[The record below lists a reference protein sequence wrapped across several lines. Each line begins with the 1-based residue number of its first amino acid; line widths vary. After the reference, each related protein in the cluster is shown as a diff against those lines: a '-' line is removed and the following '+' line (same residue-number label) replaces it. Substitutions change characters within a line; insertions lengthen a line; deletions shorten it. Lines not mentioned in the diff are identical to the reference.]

1 MSFEFRRSDSDRDAA
16 AYVVPWTAFDCW
28 LGVLMLGSIVVL
40 LLLIA
45 PRDSRAELAQSA
57 AIILLELAFLLPVV
71 LIFAW
76 KRISWKFLGFRKFE
90 WKTLGLGCGL
100 LIGSYALILIHN
112 IILVRLGIDTQGE
125 AILRLIQMLE
135 SPGWFFLVGVVFAP
149 FVEEIFFRGFLF
161 QGFRQK
167 YGWVGAMLLSSAIFA
182 VAHLDPAALIPTL
195 ILGLMLAYLFHRSN
209 SLWPGIILH
218 FLVNGLSLCAAIAY
232 TRLPP
237 EYLSRLLIFEYLTFI
252 PW

>member
-1 MSFEFRRSDSDRDAA
+1 MNSELQQADSSKTS
-16 AYVVPWTAFDCW
+16 VPWTIFDCW
-28 LGVLMLGSIVVL
+28 LGVLMLGGIAVL
-40 LLLIA
+40 LIIIW
-45 PRDSRAELAQSA
+45 PRDSRVELAQSA
-57 AIILLELAFLLPVV
+57 VIILLELAYLLPVV

-76 KRISWKFLGFRKFE
+76 KRISWKHLGFRRFE

-112 IILVRLGIDTQGE
+112 IILVRLGIAPQGE
-125 AILRLIQMLE
+125 SILRLIQKLE
-135 SPGWFFLVGVVFAP
+135 SPGWFFVVGVLLAP

-167 YGWVGAMLLSSAIFA
+167 YGWKSAMLLSSAIFA
-182 VAHLDPAALIPTL
+182 AAHLDPVALIPTFL
-195 ILGLMLAYLFHRSN
+195 LGFVLAYLYHRSN

-218 FLVNGLSLCAAIAY
+218 FLINGLSLCAAIAY

-237 EYLSRLLIFEYLTFI
+237 EYLSRLLVIFLNGLTFI
-252 PW
+252 PS

>member
-1 MSFEFRRSDSDRDAA
+1 MSFEFRRPDSTSDPS
-16 AYVVPWTAFDCW
+16 AYAVPWTAFDSW
-28 LGVLMLGSIVVL
+28 MGVFLLGLITVL
-40 LLLIA
+40 LVIIA

-57 AIILLELAFLLPVV
+57 WIVLLELAFLLPVV

-76 KRISWKFLGFRKFE
+76 KRIHWKYLGFRRFE

-100 LIGSYALILIHN
+100 LIGSYILILLHN
-112 IILVRLGIDTQGE
+112 LILVGLGVDTQGE
-125 AILRLIQMLE
+125 TILRLIEMLE

-149 FVEEIFFRGFLF
+149 LVEEIFFRGFVF

-167 YGWVGAMLLSSAIFA
+167 YGWVSAMLLSSAVFA
-182 VAHLDPAALIPTL
+182 VAHLDPVALIPTF
-195 ILGLMLAYLFHRSN
+195 ILGLLLAYLYHRSN

-218 FLVNGLSLCAAIAY
+218 FLVNGVSLCAAIAY

-237 EYLSRLLIFEYLTFI
+237 EYLSQLLII
-252 PW
+252 G

>member
-1 MSFEFRRSDSDRDAA
+1 MNSEIGQPPSTPSPS
-16 AYVVPWTAFDCW
+16 VPWTVTDSW
-28 LGVLMLGSIVVL
+28 LGAVMLGVIAVL
-40 LLLIA
+40 LLALA

-57 AIILLELAFLLPVV
+57 LILLLELAFLLPVV

-76 KRISWKFLGFRKFE
+76 KRISWRHLGFRKFDP
-90 WKTLGLGCGL
+90 KTMALGCGL
-100 LIGSYALILIHN
+100 LIGGYIIILIHN
-112 IILVRLGIDTQGE
+112 LILVSLGIDTQGE

-135 SPGWFFLVGVVFAP
+135 SPGWFFVVGILFAP

-167 YGWVGAMLLSSAIFA
+167 YGWVGAMLVSSAIFA
-182 VAHLDPAALIPTL
+182 VAHLDPAALIPTY
-195 ILGLMLAYLFHRSN
+195 ILGLLLAYLYHRSN

-218 FLVNGLSLCAAIAY
+218 FLVNGLSLCAAFAY

-237 EYLSRLLIFEYLTFI
+237 EYLSRLWFI
-252 PW
+252 G

>member
-1 MSFEFRRSDSDRDAA
+1 MINSEYQGPAA
-16 AYVVPWTAFDCW
+16 TPTPENPVPWTVFDSW
-28 LGVLMLGSIVVL
+28 LGVLMLALIAVVL
-40 LLLIA
+40 FIIA

-57 AIILLELAFLLPVV
+57 LIVLLELAFLLPVI

-76 KRISWKFLGFRKFE
+76 KRIHWKYLGFRKFE
-90 WKTLGLGCGL
+90 PKVMGLGCGL
-100 LIGSYALILIHN
+100 VIGSYVIILMHN
-112 IILVRLGIDTQGE
+112 LLLVRLGIDTQGE
-125 AILRLIQMLE
+125 TILRLIQMLE

-167 YGWVGAMLLSSAIFA
+167 YGWTSAMLVSSTIFA
-182 VAHLDPAALIPTL
+182 AAHLDPVALIPTFV
-195 ILGLMLAYLFHRSN
+195 LGLVLAYLFQRSN

-218 FLVNGLSLCAAIAY
+218 FLINGFSLCAAIAY

-237 EYLSRLLIFEYLTFI
+237 EYLSKLWFI
-252 PW
+252 G

>member
-1 MSFEFRRSDSDRDAA
+1 MNSEFQQPAA
-16 AYVVPWTAFDCW
+16 PPAPSEYSVPWTVFDSW
-28 LGVLMLGSIVVL
+28 LGVLMLALIAVIL
-40 LLLIA
+40 FIIA

-57 AIILLELAFLLPVV
+57 LIVLLELAFLLPVI

-76 KRISWKFLGFRKFE
+76 KRIHWKYLGFRKFE
-90 WKTLGLGCGL
+90 PKVMGLGCGL
-100 LIGSYALILIHN
+100 VIGSYVIILMHN
-112 IILVRLGIDTQGE
+112 ILLVRLGIDTQGE
-125 AILRLIQMLE
+125 TILRLIQMLE

-167 YGWVGAMLLSSAIFA
+167 YGWISAMLLSSTIFA
-182 VAHLDPAALIPTL
+182 AAHLDPVALIPTFV
-195 ILGLMLAYLFHRSN
+195 LGLVLAYLFQRSN

-218 FLVNGLSLCAAIAY
+218 FLINGFSLCAAIAY

-237 EYLSRLLIFEYLTFI
+237 EYLSKLWFI
-252 PW
+252 G